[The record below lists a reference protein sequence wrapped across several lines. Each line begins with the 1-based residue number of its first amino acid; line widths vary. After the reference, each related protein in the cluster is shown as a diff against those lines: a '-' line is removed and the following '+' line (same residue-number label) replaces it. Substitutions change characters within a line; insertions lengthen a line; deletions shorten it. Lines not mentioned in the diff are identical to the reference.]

1 MEGGRGKER
10 KGGKQTT
17 ILFNFNRTL
26 KNLTEVR
33 SVATFRLSQ
42 QLEFIAIMKQPS
54 RGLFSGISFFK
65 LSCEI

>member
-10 KGGKQTT
+10 EGGKQTT

-42 QLEFIAIMKQPS
+42 QLEFIAIMKQP
-54 RGLFSGISFFK
+54 
-65 LSCEI
+65 